1 MAVWRG
7 VGSELVANW
16 PGRPAARGW
25 SWGRAAWLVLSAAA
39 AVVGVHVAQ
48 MAVVHGLEDMAIETR
63 AMGAQT
69 PAQYGAPYETV
80 HVAVPRGALEARLV
94 RAPDA
99 RAPAVLVFHGNGEA
113 VSDWAQVQA
122 RLYRAG
128 VSSMV
133 FDYGGFGNSPGHAS
147 VDHMREDALAAYAAW
162 RRLTPAADSHV
173 VIGHSLGNA
182 VLLDAAPQMLPAPS
196 GIVVHAAFT
205 SAREHAVRTGMV
217 SSWLAPLLPDLWDN
231 EAALAPSGPPM
242 LVLHGDQDDVIPAE
256 MGQHLAAAAGRR
268 AEFRLLHGVGHDQ
281 LYESPSAQ
289 EWDPIL
295 AFVDAVAPTRRADAN
310 RH

>member
-1 MAVWRG
+1 MVSA
-7 VGSELVANW
+7 W
-16 PGRPAARGW
+16 PARSSARGW
-25 SWGRAAWLVLSAAA
+25 SWGRAVWLVLSAALAVA
-39 AVVGVHVAQ
+39 ALHLAQ
-48 MAVVHGLEDMAIETR
+48 MAIVHGLEDMAIETH

-69 PAQYGAPYETV
+69 PAQFGAPFETV
-80 HVAVPRGALEARLV
+80 QVAVPRGGLEARLV

-133 FDYGGFGNSPGHAS
+133 FDYGGFGNSPGHPS

-162 RRLTPAADSHV
+162 LRLTPAADSHV

-205 SAREHAVRTGMV
+205 SAREHAVRTGLV
-217 SSWLAPLLPDLWDN
+217 AAWLAPLLPDMWDN
-231 EAALAPSGPPM
+231 EAALSPSGPPM
-242 LVLHGDQDDVIPAE
+242 LVLHGDQDDVIPAA

-268 AEFRLLHGVGHDQ
+268 AEFKLLAGVGHDQ
-281 LYESPSAQ
+281 LYEAPSDQ
-289 EWDPIL
+289 EWNPIL
-295 AFVDAVAPTRRADAN
+295 AFVDAVAPSRRADAG